1 MAEFEPIIKKKST
14 SLQNKKVEIK
24 GSNSFG
30 RMETAVQKSKPL
42 TVEKSSNQKIS
53 QSVISKED
61 PRLRANKTQKTSP
74 STNLKINT
82 LKPFLKETESMN
94 TATYKNIVNM
104 LVDNYVQTK
113 LTTRQNKAYKAI
125 YSSQFDMLRLIKFES
140 NKPIMSY
147 INESN
152 HTVLSGM

>member
-30 RMETAVQKSKPL
+30 RMETPAQKPKSSTP
-42 TVEKSSNQKIS
+42 EKSSNQKVS

-61 PRLRANKTQKTSP
+61 PRLKASKTQKTSP
-74 STNLKINT
+74 STNLKITT
-82 LKPFLKETESMN
+82 LKPFLKETEGMN
-94 TATYKNIVNM
+94 TATYNDIVDM

-113 LTTRQNKAYKAI
+113 LTTRQNDAYKAI
-125 YSSQFDMLRLIKFES
+125 YSSQFDML
-140 NKPIMSY
+140 
-147 INESN
+147 
-152 HTVLSGM
+152 

>member
-14 SLQNKKVEIK
+14 SLQNKRVEIK

-30 RMETAVQKSKPL
+30 RMETPAQKNKQSV
-42 TVEKSSNQKIS
+42 VERSSNQKSS

-61 PRLRANKTQKTSP
+61 PRLKASKTQKTSP

-94 TATYKNIVNM
+94 TATYNDIVDM

-113 LTTRQNKAYKAI
+113 LSTRQNEAYKAI
-125 YSSQFDMLRLIKFES
+125 YRSQFDML
-140 NKPIMSY
+140 
-147 INESN
+147 
-152 HTVLSGM
+152 